1 MTKYTV
7 EFKTNDGKAVYPKII
22 SIECMEFQIL
32 EWTENKQEAQN
43 WNEYDCADDLAMEL
57 TNAKVVEI

>member
-7 EFKTNDGKAVYPKII
+7 EFKTNDGKTVYPKVI

-32 EWTENKQEAQN
+32 ELTENKQEAQN
-43 WNEYDCADDLAMEL
+43 WNEYDCADDLAMEF

>member
-7 EFKTNDGKAVYPKII
+7 EFKTNDGKTVYPKVI

-32 EWTENKQEAQN
+32 ELTENKQEAQN
-43 WNEYDCADDLAMEL
+43 WNEYDCADDLAMEFI
-57 TNAKVVEI
+57 NAKVVEI